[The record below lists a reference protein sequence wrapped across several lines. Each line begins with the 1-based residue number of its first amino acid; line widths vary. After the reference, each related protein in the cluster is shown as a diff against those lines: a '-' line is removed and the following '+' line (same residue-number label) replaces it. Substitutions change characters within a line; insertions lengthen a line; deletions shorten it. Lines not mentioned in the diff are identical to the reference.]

1 MSMSTSEY
9 VQHFLA
15 VSYLYFRLT
24 DQALADITEEDVEDL
39 LDILNAGSCP
49 TSCPDQH
56 VV

>member
-1 MSMSTSEY
+1 MSTSEY